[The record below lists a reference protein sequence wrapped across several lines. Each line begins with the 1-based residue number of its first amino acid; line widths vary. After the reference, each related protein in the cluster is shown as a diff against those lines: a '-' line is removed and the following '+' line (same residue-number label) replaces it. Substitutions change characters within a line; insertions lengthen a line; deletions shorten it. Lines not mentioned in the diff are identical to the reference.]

1 MGRSAGPNPKT
12 TVVIPVQF
20 RPAAN
25 RDVLEAADWYEMQL
39 PGLGAGF
46 FEDLDRVLTRIQ
58 ESRGQFP
65 IVYRDAHRA
74 LLRRFPYGVF
84 FKNYEHRTLVVAV
97 ADLRR
102 ETSRWKRRI

>member
-1 MGRSAGPNPKT
+1 M
-12 TVVIPVQF
+12 
-20 RPAAN
+20 
-25 RDVLEAADWYEMQL
+25 DAADWYETQL
-39 PGLGAGF
+39 LGLGLSF
-46 FEDLDRVLTRIQ
+46 FEDLDKVISRIE

-84 FKNYEHRTLVVAV
+84 FKNYEDRTLVVAV

-102 ETSRWKRRI
+102 EATRWQRRI

>member
-1 MGRSAGPNPKT
+1 M
-12 TVVIPVQF
+12 IPVQI
-20 RPAAN
+20 RPAAS
-25 RDVLEAADWYEMQL
+25 RDVMDAVDWYETQL
-39 PGLGAGF
+39 SGLGAGF
-46 FEDLDRVLTRIQ
+46 FEDLDKVLSRIE

-84 FKNYEHRTLVVAV
+84 FKNYEDRTLVVAV

-102 ETSRWKRRI
+102 EATRWQRRI